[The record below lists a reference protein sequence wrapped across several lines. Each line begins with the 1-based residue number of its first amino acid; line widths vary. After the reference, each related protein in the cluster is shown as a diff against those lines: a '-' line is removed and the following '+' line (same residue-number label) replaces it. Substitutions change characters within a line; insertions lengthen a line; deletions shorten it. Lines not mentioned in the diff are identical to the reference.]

1 LEEKML
7 SKLRWN
13 KVLRD
18 AWRHKARSALVVL
31 AIALGV
37 ATFGM
42 LLTARTAAVRDMVA
56 GYWGNVP
63 PNIILYLDS
72 FDEGLLASV
81 RHMPEVADAEARSV
95 VYARVQAGP
104 DEWVNLELVVLQDYA
119 DSRISI
125 VRSQSGAWPPGRRE
139 VLMERSTP
147 VVFPVAEGDT
157 ITVEMP
163 GGAQKELRVSG
174 FAHEFNTF
182 SSYISR
188 WARGFITMDTLEWLG
203 AEPTYNWL
211 YITVQNDA
219 PDAAYLERVRNDVT
233 ERLEQGG
240 YRVTGFDDFLTRP
253 GKHWAYDFFSALM
266 LVLGGVGTL
275 SLLLSGFLVLN
286 TTMALLA
293 QETRQIG
300 VMKAVGGQRGQI
312 VGIYLST
319 VLLYGGIA
327 LALAVPLGLVCGRWF
342 ADFGSQVMN
351 YDIVSY
357 GLIPW
362 VLALQVAM
370 ALGVPAVAALFPIYQ
385 GTRKTVREAISDY
398 GISDFGFRIADWEA
412 RNPLA
417 RKVQSTIYNLQSTII
432 NRPLMLSLRNTFRRK
447 ARLVLTLAALSLAGA
462 VFIGVFSTQQSMLGL
477 FDDIFGLF
485 SYQVEVFFEQPVRAQ
500 RIEAV
505 AARVPGI
512 RRVES
517 WLKVSA
523 RRVLPDDQ
531 FGMTFDLYGGPP
543 DQQTVVPTMVR
554 GRWLL
559 PEDENAVVVST
570 GLLRYAPDLDVG
582 DELTVDVGGR
592 KSSWRIVGVVLMT
605 GNGGGNV
612 GYVNYPALAHA
623 TGMVGRATSAV
634 VQIVNADDP
643 LAQKTIARALEGQYE
658 RAGMTVASSE
668 VLAESVAASV
678 GQLSMVTG
686 MLLAM
691 AALLA
696 VVGGLGLAATMGL
709 NVLERTREIGVLR
722 AIGASNRSVWTIV
735 VAEGMLIGLF
745 SWAMGTLL
753 SLPVGNLLTNG
764 VGMAFLGVTV
774 QYVYSYPGVGLWLAV
789 ALVVSAVA
797 SLLPAYRASR
807 VSVREALTYE

>member
-1 LEEKML
+1 ML

-18 AWRHKARSALVVL
+18 AWRHKARSVLVVL

-63 PNIILYLDS
+63 PNVILYLDS
-72 FDEGLLASV
+72 FDEGLLSTV
-81 RHMPEVADAEARSV
+81 RRMPEVADVEARSV
-95 VYARVQAGP
+95 VYARVQAAARPTVGSE
-104 DEWVNLELVVLQDYA
+104 EWVNLELVVLQDYA
-119 DSRISI
+119 DSRISV

-157 ITVEMP
+157 VTVEMP
-163 GGAQKELRVSG
+163 DGAQKELHVSG
-174 FAHEFNTF
+174 FAHEFNYF

-203 AEPTYNWL
+203 ADPTYNWL

-233 ERLEQGG
+233 ERLERGG

-319 VLLYGGIA
+319 VLLYGGLA
-327 LALAVPLGLVCGRWF
+327 LALAVPLGLLCGRWF
-342 ADFGSQVMN
+342 ANFGSHVMN

-370 ALGVPAVAALFPIYQ
+370 ALGVPALAALFPVYS

-398 GISDFGFRIADWEA
+398 GIGSVRAGVIDRILG
-412 RNPLA
+412 RVRGLPRPLA
-417 RKVQSTIYNLQSTII
+417 
-432 NRPLMLSLRNTFRRK
+432 LSLRNTFRRK
-447 ARLVLTLAALSLAGA
+447 ARLALTLAALSLAGA

-477 FDDIFGLF
+477 FDDMFGLF
-485 SYQVEVFFEQPVRAQ
+485 GYEVEVFFEQPVRPQ

-512 RRVES
+512 TRVES
-517 WLKVSA
+517 WLKISA
-523 RRVLPDDQ
+523 RRILPDDQ
-531 FGMTFDLYGGPP
+531 LGMTLELYGAPP

-582 DELTVDVGGR
+582 DEVVVDVGGR
-592 KSSWRIVGVVLMT
+592 ESSWRIVGVVLMT

-623 TGMVGRATSAV
+623 AGMIGRATSAV
-634 VQIVNADDP
+634 VQIADADNP
-643 LAQKTIARALEGQYE
+643 LAQKAVARALEEQYE
-658 RAGMTVASSE
+658 RAGMPVSGSQ
-668 VLAESVAASV
+668 VLDEAVSASV
-678 GQLSMVTG
+678 GQLSMVTA

-696 VVGGLGLAATMGL
+696 AVGGLGLAATMGL

-722 AIGASNRSVWTIV
+722 AIGASNRSVWAIV
-735 VAEGMLIGLF
+735 VAEGMLVGLF
-745 SWAMGTLL
+745 SWGLGTLL
-753 SLPVGNLLTNG
+753 SVPVGSLLTNG
-764 VGMAFLGVTV
+764 VGMAFMGITV
-774 QYVYSYPGVGLWLAV
+774 RYVYSYPGMGLWLAV
-789 ALVVSAVA
+789 AVAVSAVA

-807 VSVREALTYE
+807 ISVREALAYE